1 MRVAE
6 AVAAFTTLYL
16 IVSFSLPP
24 CISDVVLL
32 SLNDSSGRSFFTC
45 IVFSSDVPTVSEG
58 QVVAGGV
65 KVAQVTP
72 VTVSVAK
79 TFRFL
84 GVSQAIT
91 ALVFCTILIPI
102 PKNCPFFIPAGI
114 SITNSLALAKVRS
127 SLCFLTGLAQSAP
140 GDLVRLCK

>member
-6 AVAAFTTLYL
+6 AVAAFATLYL
-16 IVSFSLPP
+16 TVSFSLPP
-24 CISDVVLL
+24 CISEVELI
-32 SLNDSSGRSFFTC
+32 SLNNSSGRSFFTC
-45 IVFSSDVPTVSEG
+45 MVRSSDVPTVSEG

-65 KVAQVTP
+65 KVVQVTP

-91 ALVFCTILIPI
+91 ALAFLYYLNTKLKELPVFHSSGYIHHQFTTI
-102 PKNCPFFIPAGI
+102 A
-114 SITNSLALAKVRS
+114 
-127 SLCFLTGLAQSAP
+127 
-140 GDLVRLCK
+140 

>member
-24 CISDVVLL
+24 CISDVVLI

-91 ALVFCTILIPI
+91 ASAFCIILIPNS
-102 PKNCPFFIPAGI
+102 KNCPFFIPAGI
-114 SITNSLALAKVRS
+114 SITNSLPLAKVRS
-127 SLCFLTGLAQSAP
+127 SLCFRAEFAQRAP
-140 GDLVRLCK
+140 AP